1 MALKLLN
8 PGLRPLGQFDYDD
21 DAPALVGGEY
31 VEIQADNLGAAEG
44 YAADV
49 GAMVGGVGAAGL
61 WARSTG
67 IANFATSSRT
77 AGRTG
82 GLADEGST
90 EYGTLFGDIIGGNAG
105 RMTQFGTAGGSVVV
119 GPDTDTASGKV
130 TVFAQEGLYGV
141 TTDAGGD
148 TTGDGASDLVGAA
161 TNAQLQASDGNGG
174 GADRLGGLTTAAE
187 GQRVAIYVSAVS
199 DTSLVS
205 TTARAVG
212 DAAIVEYHAV
222 FYVGNASA

>member
-31 VEIQADNLGAAEG
+31 VEIQGDNTVVSGAEG

-49 GAMVGGVGAAGL
+49 GALVGGGGVVTGA
-61 WARSTG
+61 SG
-67 IANFATSSRT
+67 IVNFAPSSRT
-77 AGRTG
+77 AGRFG
-82 GLADEGST
+82 GLADEGRT
-90 EYGTLFGDIIGGNAG
+90 EYGTLFGDIIGGNTG

-141 TTDAGGD
+141 TTNAGGD
-148 TTGDGASDLVGAA
+148 TTGDGAIDLVGLASNTA
-161 TNAQLQASDGNGG
+161 LQASNGDGG
-174 GADRLGGLTTAAE
+174 GADRLGGLTDVVE
-187 GQRVAIYVSAVS
+187 GDRVAIYVSAVN

-212 DAAIVEYHAV
+212 DAAITEYHAV
-222 FYVGNASA
+222 FFTGNAQA

>member
-8 PGLRPLGQFDYDD
+8 PGLRPLGQFDLND
-21 DAPALVGGEY
+21 DAAALVGGEY
-31 VEIQADNLGAAEG
+31 VELQVDNVAAVEG

-49 GAMVGGVGAAGL
+49 GALVGADG
-61 WARSTG
+61 G
-67 IANFATSSRT
+67 IVNFTPATRT
-77 AGRTG
+77 AARFG
-82 GLADEGST
+82 GLADEGGA

-130 TVFAQEGLYGV
+130 TVWAQEGLYGV
-141 TTDAGGD
+141 TADAGGD
-148 TTGDGASDLVGAA
+148 PGAAAASDLDSLVIGV
-161 TNAQLQASDGNGG
+161 NDPIHASTGVAVSDF
-174 GADRLGGLTTAAE
+174 DRLGGLTVDAGE
-187 GQRVAIYVSAVS
+187 GDRVGIYVSTVS

-212 DAAIVEYHAV
+212 DAAVLECHAI

>member
-31 VEIQADNLGAAEG
+31 VEIQADNLAAAEG

-49 GAMVGGVGAAGL
+49 GALVGGGGALTGA
-61 WARSTG
+61 TG
-67 IANFATSSRT
+67 IVNFATSSRT
-77 AGRTG
+77 AGNFG

-148 TTGDGASDLVGAA
+148 SGGAGASDLVGLAA
-161 TNAQLQASDGNGG
+161 NTPLQASDGNGG
-174 GADRLGGLTTAAE
+174 GADRLGGLTNAAE

-212 DAAIVEYHAV
+212 DAAITEYHAV

>member
-8 PGLRPLGQFDYDD
+8 PGLRPLGQFDLNDG
-21 DAPALVGGEY
+21 AAALVGGEY
-31 VEIQADNLGAAEG
+31 VELQADNVAAVEG

-49 GAMVGGVGAAGL
+49 GALVGADG
-61 WARSTG
+61 G
-67 IANFATSSRT
+67 IANFTPASRT
-77 AGRTG
+77 AARFG
-82 GLADEGST
+82 GLADDGST

-130 TVFAQEGLYGV
+130 TVWVQEGLYGV

-148 TTGDGASDLVGAA
+148 NAGAGVSDLIGLGV
-161 TNAQLQASDGNGG
+161 NDQLQASDGDGG
-174 GADRLGGLTTAAE
+174 GVDRLGGLTDAAE

-212 DAAIVEYHAV
+212 DAAITEYHAI

>member
-8 PGLRPLGQFDYDD
+8 PGLRPLGQFDLDD
-21 DAPALVGGEY
+21 GAAALVGGEY
-31 VEIQADNLGAAEG
+31 VELQVDNVAAVEG

-49 GAMVGGVGAAGL
+49 GALVGADG
-61 WARSTG
+61 G
-67 IANFATSSRT
+67 IVNFTPASRT
-77 AGRTG
+77 AARFG
-82 GLADEGST
+82 GLADEGGA

-130 TVFAQEGLYGV
+130 TVWAQEGLYGV
-141 TTDAGGD
+141 TADAGG
-148 TTGDGASDLVGAA
+148 AA
-161 TNAQLQASDGNGG
+161 GG
-174 GADRLGGLTTAAE
+174 GATTELAAVIAVNTPIQASNGDGGGVDRLGGLITTVENA
-187 GQRVAIYVSAVS
+187 RVGIYVSAVS

-212 DAAIVEYHAV
+212 DAAINEYHAI

>member
-8 PGLRPLGQFDYDD
+8 PGLRPLGQFDLDD
-21 DAPALVGGEY
+21 DAPAALVGGEY
-31 VEIQADNLGAAEG
+31 VELQTDNLAAVEG

-49 GAMVGGVGAAGL
+49 GALVGADG
-61 WARSTG
+61 S
-67 IANFATSSRT
+67 IVNFTPATRT
-77 AGRTG
+77 AVRFG
-82 GLADEGST
+82 GLADEGGS
-90 EYGTLFGDIIGGNAG
+90 EYGTLFGEIIGGNTG

-130 TVFAQEGLYGV
+130 TVWAQEGLYGV
-141 TTDAGGD
+141 TADAGGD
-148 TTGDGASDLVGAA
+148 PGAAGASDLDALDIV
-161 TNAQLQASDGNGG
+161 TNDQIHASTGLAVSDF
-174 GADRLGGLTTAAE
+174 DRLGGLTINN
-187 GQRVAIYVSAVS
+187 GQGDRVGIYVSTVS

-212 DAAIVEYHAV
+212 DAAILEYHAI